1 MPFTTLRTPPTMN
14 RRPTTR
20 RFAWIPIATVLVGI
34 LHSPALA
41 APQSSATS
49 GGAAGRIEQGS
60 VDVYRFSPEETWVEA
75 DAERTSLRALLESLG
90 EETISWYQHV
100 MTLSNPYFEG
110 RAPGSPGIERAADY
124 LAYWLDRSGLEP
136 AFAGAFR
143 QAFELPLRTPETI
156 GAGLA
161 IGDETLREGE
171 DFLMLANSGA
181 GEVVGSVAFVGYGIE
196 DGPEGFD
203 SFGDMGDLSGRVA
216 MVFRYE
222 PIDEEGNS
230 RFAGRRFS
238 RHAALAGKFGSIS
251 KRGASAIL
259 LVNPPGVSGGAN
271 GLDRPRRG
279 GLGPTADI
287 PVLMISPEAAERIL
301 NATGGS
307 RRSMEAWRRMAD
319 EGEVANVNGPANVAV
334 TVELRRSVETSNV
347 AGVLPGAGPLA
358 DEWLVV
364 GGHYDHLGETED
376 EDGGVEINPGA
387 DDNASGTA
395 AMLVLA
401 DRFSRL
407 ATQGELPASRRSVL
421 FIAFTAEERGL
432 NGSRHFMLNPTVP
445 ADAITTMVNLDM
457 IGRLRNDELLVA
469 GVGSGVGLLER
480 IEPALADSGLFV
492 RADPNGRGPSD
503 HSNFFG
509 AGIPV
514 LFFFTGVHESYHQP
528 GDRGHTVHPA
538 GARKVID
545 LVGAIVEDLMTGPAV
560 EFARETPPPAQRTE
574 GRGYAGVRLG
584 VRPGLAEGEE
594 RGIVVQAVSDGTSAA
609 DAGILAGDV
618 MIAWNGQLLIGA
630 GDLAARL
637 REHKPGDVVKI
648 LVDRDGE
655 ELEIDVELKASE
667 GGARRGN

>member
-1 MPFTTLRTPPTMN
+1 MA
-14 RRPTTR
+14 RRPSSTSHPSSR
-20 RFAWIPIATVLVGI
+20 LVLP
-34 LHSPALA
+34 LLLAAALACLTDAPAPA
-41 APQSSATS
+41 APQSASSARGTEAWIVE
-49 GGAAGRIEQGS
+49 GE
-60 VDVYRFSPEETWVEA
+60 VDVYRFSPEETLVEA
-75 DAERTSLRALLESLG
+75 DAERTSLRRLLESLG

-143 QAFELPLRTPETI
+143 QTFDLPLRSPEVI
-156 GAGLA
+156 GSRLA
-161 IGDETLREGE
+161 IGEQGLREGE

-181 GEVVGSVAFVGYGIE
+181 GEVAGPLAFVGYGIE

-203 SFGDMGDLSGRVA
+203 SFAGLDDLSGRVA
-216 MVFRYE
+216 MVLRYE
-222 PIDEEGNS
+222 PIGDDGLS
-230 RFAGRRFS
+230 RFTERRFS
-238 RHAALAGKFGSIS
+238 RHAALAGKFEAIA

-259 LVNPPGVSGGAN
+259 LVNPPGVVDGAT
-271 GLDRPRRG
+271 GLEPPRRG
-279 GLGPTADI
+279 GLGPTIDV
-287 PVLMISPEAAERIL
+287 PVLMVSPEAAERLL
-301 NATGGS
+301 NAGRGTE
-307 RRSMEAWRRMAD
+307 RSLLEWRRRAD
-319 EGEVANVNGPANVAV
+319 AGEASISGDESAAV
-334 TVELRRSVETSNV
+334 TVAVDLRRSVETSNI
-347 AGVLPGAGPLA
+347 AGVLPGAGALA
-358 DEWLVV
+358 EEWLVV

-376 EDGGVEINPGA
+376 EDGDLSLNPGA

-421 FIAFTAEERGL
+421 FVAFTAEERGL
-432 NGSRHFMLNPTVP
+432 NGSRHFMMNPTIP
-445 ADAITTMVNLDM
+445 ADAITAMVNLDM
-457 IGRLRNDELLVA
+457 IGRLRNEELLVA

-480 IEPALADSGLFV
+480 LEPALADSGLLV

-514 LFFFTGVHESYHQP
+514 LFFFTGVHEDYHQP
-528 GDRGHTVHPA
+528 GDRAHTVHPA

-560 EFARETPPPAQRTE
+560 EFARESPAPVQRTE

-609 DAGILAGDV
+609 DAGIRAGDV
-618 MIAWNGQLLIGA
+618 MLAWNGRLLVGA